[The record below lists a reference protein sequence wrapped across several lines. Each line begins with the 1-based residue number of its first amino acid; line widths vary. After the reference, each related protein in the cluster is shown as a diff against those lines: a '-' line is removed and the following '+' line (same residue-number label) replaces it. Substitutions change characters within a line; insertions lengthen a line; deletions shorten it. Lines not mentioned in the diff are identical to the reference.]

1 MLVSVPWKSISVRL
15 EQFSK
20 ALSPIESMGPAAET
34 DLREVQPPNM
44 FEDIFVTEAGSETLV
59 NDVQSLSKLPTVSSM
74 MTPSGNSILLRDSA
88 PEKAPVP
95 EISLRV
101 DGRLISE
108 RLLHLFTIEFALISS
123 TPSSKMSFSSAL
135 AFCSV
140 QLKFLT
146 EPGIRSSLTLTNL
159 EKFHPLSF
167 SSVSGRSSCSTSSA
181 EVPPENLRLVTL
193 YVCPLCSIE
202 LGALTLVTPLSATMH
217 AISAVP
223 STAVSHV
230 KVTPS

>member
-1 MLVSVPWKSISVRL
+1 MESI
-15 EQFSK
+15 
-20 ALSPIESMGPAAET
+20 GPGAET
-34 DLREVQPPNM
+34 DLREVQPLNM
-44 FEDIFVTEAGSETLV
+44 DMGIFVNEAGSETLV
-59 NDVQSLSKLPTVSSM
+59 KDVQSLSRLPTLSSM
-74 MTPSGNSILLRDSA
+74 TTPSGSVMLLRDPA

-108 RLLHLFTIEFALISS
+108 RLAHPFTIEFALISS
-123 TPSSKMSFSSAL
+123 TPSSKMSFSSAS

-140 QLKFLT
+140 QLKFLM

-181 EVPPENLRLVTL
+181 VVPPENLRLVTL
-193 YVCPLCSIE
+193 YVCPPCSIE
-202 LGALTLVTPLSATMH
+202 AGTFTLVTPLSATMH
-217 AISAVP
+217 LISAVA
-223 STAVSHV
+223 STAVLHV
-230 KVTPS
+230 